1 MPEHDNTAEAQSP
14 DYLSEIIKAI
24 SSASPPRDAPTSAAG
39 ATNATKSEPQSA
51 AIGGDLLSSLL
62 SSPEL
67 MTKLPSIIAAVKP
80 FMEMMSAQ
88 GSSAPE
94 AAPTFAPSSPKLQGS
109 PHRGDGDSRT
119 ALLCAMKPYLSA
131 ERRQAIDYIVKLGR
145 LGDILKTL

>member
-1 MPEHDNTAEAQSP
+1 
-14 DYLSEIIKAI
+14 
-24 SSASPPRDAPTSAAG
+24 
-39 ATNATKSEPQSA
+39 
-51 AIGGDLLSSLL
+51 
-62 SSPEL
+62 

-109 PHRGDGDSRT
+109 PHRGEGDSRT
-119 ALLCAMKPYLSA
+119 ALLCAMKPYLSS

>member
-1 MPEHDNTAEAQSP
+1 MPEHDNTADARSP

-24 SSASPPRDAPTSAAG
+24 SSASPPREAPTSAAN
-39 ATNATKSEPQSA
+39 TEKREPQSA

-62 SSPEL
+62 SNPEL

-80 FMEMMSAQ
+80 FMEMMGAQ

-109 PHRGDGDSRT
+109 PHRGEGDSRT
-119 ALLCAMKPYLSA
+119 ALLCAMKPYLSS